1 MRVPISWLK
10 DYVDIDLTPEE
21 LAYTLTFGGLE
32 VEEIEYIGKPMP
44 QRAAGEKQ
52 EFKTQGIGWAPDKIV
67 VAQILEVGS
76 HPNADRLTLLRLDD
90 GSGVEQTVL
99 TGAPN
104 IFHLKGSGPLPKPI
118 KVAYAREGA
127 VLYDGHKPGWELMT
141 LKRAKIRGVESY
153 SMVCSDK
160 ELGISDEHDGIIILP
175 DDAPVGV
182 PLADYIGDVVLT
194 VKTNPNMA
202 RNTNIYGI
210 AREVAALTGKPL
222 RPLSLKPVATT
233 LPGDAPGAF
242 VNIEITNPDLNPRFV
257 AGLITGV
264 TIKPSPYEVQ
274 RRLRL
279 AGVRA
284 ISNIVDATNYVML
297 EVGQPLHSFDYGALR
312 RRAAADGGPQTADR
326 GSSGEGAGDIAT
338 TAVSGR
344 PSAVRIIT
352 RLPRAGETLKTLDGQ
367 ERKLDPFTILV
378 TDPTGPLALG
388 GVMGGAETE
397 VSDSTVDILLE
408 GAAWEFINIRKTLQA
423 QKLSSEAGYRF
434 SRGVHPAMTMRGV
447 LRGLELMQAWGGGT
461 IAPELVDTYP
471 RPVVPTRVT
480 ITPAEVERLLGVAIP
495 ADEIV
500 RILKSL
506 EFEVVVERGA
516 GSGEGDPSTDRSTR
530 MTATTPDHRL
540 DIGEGAIGRAD
551 LIEEIARVYGYERIP
566 ETTLADPLPTQRRN
580 VALEREELARD
591 VLAAADLMEVQT
603 YSLTHPEREARSRDP
618 QANGRYVTL
627 LNPITPE
634 RVAMRRTLLA
644 GLLDIAAHNLRL
656 RERVALFE
664 IGKVYHPRDG
674 AATTSPVPDEPMKAA
689 IVLAGARSEHDWSAG
704 ADEAAGV
711 DFFDIKG
718 VVQQLLARLHVTG
731 VRYLPST
738 HPTFMP
744 GRTAELKVGDV
755 TYGWLGELYPEVRT
769 AFDLPDVPVVAAE
782 IDLAALLGRVDE
794 RFTLVPIPEYPPVK
808 EDLAVLL
815 DDEVPAD
822 RVEALIKQTGGAT
835 LAEVKLFDVYRG
847 DKLGANKKSLAF
859 SLTYQAPDRTLS
871 GGEVAKL
878 RDKIVKRLEREVGAT
893 LRA

>member
-32 VEEIEYIGKPMP
+32 VEEIEYVGKPMP

-104 IFHLKGSGPLPKPI
+104 IFHLKGTGPLPKPI

-160 ELGISDEHDGIIILP
+160 ELGISDEHDGIILLP

-222 RPLSLKPVATT
+222 RPLPLKPVPTT

-297 EVGQPLHSFDYGALR
+297 EVGQPLHSFDYGALKR
-312 RRAAADGGPQTADR
+312 RSDER
-326 GSSGEGAGDIAT
+326 GAQGE
-338 TAVSGR
+338 VK
-344 PSAVRIIT
+344 IIT
-352 RLPRAGETLKTLDGQ
+352 RLPKPGETLKTLDGQ

-397 VSDSTVDILLE
+397 VSDTTVDILLE

-461 IAPELVDTYP
+461 IATELVDTYP
-471 RPVVPTRVT
+471 RPTVPTTVT

-495 ADEIV
+495 VDEIV

-506 EFEVVVERGA
+506 EFEVVEEREA
-516 GSGEGDPSTDRSTR
+516 KGEERTLLASRSTR
-530 MTATTPDHRL
+530 ITAITPDHRL

-664 IGKVYHPRDG
+664 IGKVYLPRER
-674 AATTSPVPDEPMKAA
+674 AAMPASPVPDEPMKVA
-689 IVLAGARSEHDWSAG
+689 IVLAGARSEHDWSVG
-704 ADEAAGV
+704 ADESVGV

-782 IDLAALLGRVDE
+782 IDLAALLERVDE

-822 RVEALIKQTGGAT
+822 KVEALIKQTGGAT

-871 GGEVAKL
+871 GSEVAKL